1 MKKLFF
7 AGLSVVLLTA
17 QLAFGSISDT
27 TLLRSKPV
35 YGKEAKVIT
44 YILDNNHYRKIN
56 LNDSLS
62 SVILDEYIKSLD
74 NNKTYFTTADLQTF
88 EKYRDKLDDLIRA
101 ENVDVAYLIIT
112 YSEDALTSG

>member
-1 MKKLFF
+1 MIMKKLLF
-7 AGLSVVLLTA
+7 AGFCVVLLTS
-17 QLAFGSISDT
+17 QFAFGTIADT

-44 YILDNNHYRKIN
+44 YILDNNHYRKIT

-62 SVILDEYIKSLD
+62 SVILDEYVKSLD

-88 EKYRDKLDDLIRA
+88 EKYRYKLDDLVRA
-101 ENVDVAYLIIT
+101 ENVEVAYLVYNT
-112 YSEDALTSG
+112 FKR